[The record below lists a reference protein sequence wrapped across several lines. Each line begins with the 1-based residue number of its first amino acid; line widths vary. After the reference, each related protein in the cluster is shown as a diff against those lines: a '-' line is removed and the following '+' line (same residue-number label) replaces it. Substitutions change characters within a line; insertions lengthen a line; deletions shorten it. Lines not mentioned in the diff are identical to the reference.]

1 MQLGNTAE
9 GAKWGDVGSPT
20 EATYTITV
28 KDGENTD
35 SLMKRIQNQK
45 KLYDGGD
52 LSVSAAS
59 LMGASTTS
67 ITVDVIGNDMNKL
80 EKRQA
85 ALRKKSAI

>member
-1 MQLGNTAE
+1 MQLGNTDE

-20 EATYTITV
+20 EATYTIIV
-28 KDGENTD
+28 KDSGNTD